1 MLKLYTVEGC
11 GVMILSG
18 YDRIGLDETIEGTVE
33 FSNNV
38 MGKRRMKKM
47 TTKAQM
53 VLLLLTAA
61 VVIQTTTRS
70 KAAMST
76 TSMFSVE

>member
-38 MGKRRMKKM
+38 IV
-47 TTKAQM
+47 TVPWA
-53 VLLLLTAA
+53 
-61 VVIQTTTRS
+61 
-70 KAAMST
+70 
-76 TSMFSVE
+76 